1 MGPPT
6 PNRVR
11 RHAAAGRAGR
21 PSSPLPRP
29 RDRRKPLARRG
40 PSLWQ
45 TPWGSRSPRCRTPE
59 APHTSCAASRWG
71 RKPHGQSLRGSGSRG
86 FRGAEPRR
94 RPERHL
100 PGARRPIRDGAIGD
114 AKVFVKKVLRLV
126 AIYNTEARRYHAYL
140 TNVPPGDLVA
150 ADIGVIYG
158 ARWQVELI
166 FKQLKSNY
174 RIE

>member
-1 MGPPT
+1 M
-6 PNRVR
+6 
-11 RHAAAGRAGR
+11 
-21 PSSPLPRP
+21 
-29 RDRRKPLARRG
+29 
-40 PSLWQ
+40 
-45 TPWGSRSPRCRTPE
+45 
-59 APHTSCAASRWG
+59 
-71 RKPHGQSLRGSGSRG
+71 
-86 FRGAEPRR
+86 
-94 RPERHL
+94 
-100 PGARRPIRDGAIGD
+100 
-114 AKVFVKKVLRLV
+114 LRLV